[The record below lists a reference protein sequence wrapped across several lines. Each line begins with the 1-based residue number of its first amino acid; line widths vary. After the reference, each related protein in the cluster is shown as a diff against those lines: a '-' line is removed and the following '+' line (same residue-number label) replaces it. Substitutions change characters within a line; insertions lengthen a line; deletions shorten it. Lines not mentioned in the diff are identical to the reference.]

1 MDQRKRLILKE
12 IVDHYIKAGEAVSS
26 QTLLEKYKLSLSSA
40 TIRNEMKDLERLGYL
55 KKSWRSS
62 GRTPTAKG
70 LRFFVDWL
78 LELSELSHRPQHA
91 LLEAYGFQR
100 LRLDELFQQ
109 TAFLLAS
116 LTGHLGFV
124 LAPGLEQTELEAVSL
139 TKLDDHNALAII
151 ITNLGIVESKIID
164 TSLLSESLAKI
175 ARLLN
180 RQLRGRRLG
189 DLRRESERELEGWC
203 DPITQDAFALLKGLL
218 RPQSPQRQLYTEGLP
233 HLLRTVLTWDSALD
247 EVRRLM
253 SLLDDEAH
261 LAEIIRERRAGVGVI
276 SALIGE
282 ESGLRELER
291 YSLICLDYGYGGALG
306 LLGPTRMD
314 YSRSISTTQYI
325 GNRLRAILSIS
336 QQQTRMPAEEVQ

>member
-12 IVDHYIKAGEAVSS
+12 IVDYYIKTGEPVSS
-26 QTLLEKYKLSLSSA
+26 QTLLEKYNLSLSSA
-40 TIRNEMKDLERLGYL
+40 TIRNEMKDLEKMGYL
-55 KKSWRSS
+55 KKSWSSS
-62 GRTPTAKG
+62 GRLPTAKG
-70 LRFFVDWL
+70 IRFFVDWL

-100 LRLDELFQQ
+100 LRLDDLFQQ

-124 LAPGLEQTELEAVSL
+124 LAPRLEETELEAISL
-139 TKLDDHNALAII
+139 TKLDDHYALAIL
-151 ITNLGIVESKIID
+151 ITNLGIVESKIIK
-164 TSLLSESLAKI
+164 TALPSEYLAKV

-189 DLRRESERELEGWC
+189 ELSREIAHEIEGWS
-203 DPITQDAFALLKGLL
+203 DPITQDAFLLLREIL
-218 RPQSPQRQLYTEGLP
+218 RPQRPHRQLYLEGLP
-233 HLLRTVLTWDSALD
+233 QLLRAVLTWESALE
-247 EVRRLM
+247 EVRRLL
-253 SLLDDEAH
+253 SLLEDEAR
-261 LAEIIRERRAGVGVI
+261 LAEIIRARRATREGGI

-291 YSLICLDYGYGGALG
+291 YSLIYLDYGYGGALG
-306 LLGPTRMD
+306 LLGPLRMD

-325 GNRLRAILSIS
+325 GNRLRAILSVS
-336 QQQTRMPAEEVQ
+336 RRRPEEVK

>member
-12 IVDHYIKAGEAVSS
+12 IVDYYIKTGEPVSS
-26 QTLLEKYKLSLSSA
+26 QTLLEEYKLSLSSA
-40 TIRNEMKDLERLGYL
+40 TIRNEMKDLEKMGYL
-55 KKSWRSS
+55 KKSWSSS
-62 GRTPTAKG
+62 GRMPTSKG
-70 LRFFVDWL
+70 FRFFVDWL

-100 LRLDELFQQ
+100 QRLDELFQQ

-124 LAPGLEQTELEAVSL
+124 LAPSLDQTELEAISL
-139 TKLDDHNALAII
+139 TKLDDQNALAVL
-151 ITNLGIVESKIID
+151 ITNLGIVESR
-164 TSLLSESLAKI
+164 LLATPLPAESLAKI
-175 ARLLN
+175 ARFLT
-180 RQLRGRRLG
+180 RRLRGERLG
-189 DLRRESERELEGWC
+189 ELRREMAHEIEGWS
-203 DPITQDAFALLKGLL
+203 DPITQDAFMLLRELL
-218 RPQSPQRQLYTEGLP
+218 RPQRPQRQLYLEGLP
-233 HLLRTVLTWDSALD
+233 QLLRTVLTWESALD
-247 EVRRLM
+247 EVRHLM
-253 SLLDDEAH
+253 NLLDDEAQ

-306 LLGPTRMD
+306 LLGPLRMD

-336 QQQTRMPAEEVQ
+336 QQQARRTVEEV